1 MNSSD
6 ENALEELLS
15 RPDEATVSSLAKGEG
30 DLIVLGA
37 GGKMGPTVA
46 RMARRA
52 FDAAGAHDRAVIAV
66 SRFSDRSKAEALE
79 SYGIRT
85 VTADLLDRGV
95 TKQLPDAANVLWMAG
110 QKFGSSANPV
120 GTWASNVLAPSY
132 TAERYAGSRIVC
144 FSTGNVYGPSPV
156 GNGGSRES
164 DVLKP
169 DGEYAAS
176 CIGRE
181 RVFQAVSLR
190 TASPLFIFRLFY
202 ACDLR
207 YGVLTDLALR
217 VHRGD
222 AIPLDTSWVNVIWQ
236 GDANRLALRAIE
248 EAGTP
253 ATVLNITGAAVP
265 VKELAEALAAR
276 LGKVAHFTGEP
287 QNSVLTADI
296 TALRRT
302 LPTEFLPLETLL
314 DWTAEWVA
322 SGRRLLNKP
331 TGYEQRDGRY

>member
-1 MNSSD
+1 MSPSD

-15 RPDEATVSSLAKGEG
+15 RPDEATVRSLAKGEG

-52 FDAAGAHDRAVIAV
+52 FDAAGAHDREVIAV

-85 VTADLLDRGV
+85 VTANLLDRGA
-95 TKQLPDAANVLWMAG
+95 TMRLPDAANVLWMAG
-110 QKFGSSANPV
+110 QKFGSSTDPV

-132 TAERYAGSRIVC
+132 AAERYAGSRIVC

-156 GNGGSRES
+156 GNGGSLES

-181 RVFQAVSLR
+181 RVFQAISLSA
-190 TASPLFIFRLFY
+190 ASPLFIFRLFY

-222 AIPLDTSWVNVIWQ
+222 AVPLDTSWVNLIWQ
-236 GDANRLALRAIE
+236 GDANRLALRAIS
-248 EAGTP
+248 EACTP
-253 ATVLNITGAAVP
+253 ATVLNVTGAAVP

-296 TALRRT
+296 TALRRR
-302 LPTEFLPLETLL
+302 LPTEFLPLDTLL
-314 DWTAEWVA
+314 NWTAEWVA
-322 SGRRLLNKP
+322 SGKRLLNKP
-331 TGYEQRDGRY
+331 TGFEQRDGRY